1 LVGYEEHSSQCAKG
15 VFGTQLSENYL
26 GSLCTG
32 SEGEG
37 FRPNS
42 ELMNIYIEEL
52 KKILAQEE
60 IDFRLVGKLL
70 ELAVGELYRE
80 LLLLLDGEIERERQK
95 RERGKAQSQEEETIQ
110 EENLPC
116 MHFVRVGRP
125 AGRKD
130 TVPRMT
136 LREFFETEII
146 PLHKETDWEEKARE
160 VRERILRGEF
170 VIASL
175 EDFIGYLYAY
185 MLFEDVPDYSSSWA
199 SLRASS
205 RILS

>member
-1 LVGYEEHSSQCAKG
+1 
-15 VFGTQLSENYL
+15 
-26 GSLCTG
+26 
-32 SEGEG
+32 
-37 FRPNS
+37 
-42 ELMNIYIEEL
+42 MNIYIKEIRKL
-52 KKILAQEE
+52 LRQEE

-95 RERGKAQSQEEETIQ
+95 RERGKTQTQEEEPIQ

-116 MHFVRVGRP
+116 MHVVRVGRP
-125 AGRKD
+125 PGKKD
-130 TVPRMT
+130 TTPRMS
-136 LREFFETEII
+136 LREFFEKEII

-170 VIASL
+170 VITGL

-185 MLFEDVPDYSSSWA
+185 MLYEDVPTLFEELFMRPTSPGLN
-199 SLRASS
+199 LR
-205 RILS
+205 

>member
-1 LVGYEEHSSQCAKG
+1 
-15 VFGTQLSENYL
+15 
-26 GSLCTG
+26 
-32 SEGEG
+32 
-37 FRPNS
+37 
-42 ELMNIYIEEL
+42 MNIYIEEL
-52 KKILAQEE
+52 RKILEQEE
-60 IDFRLVGKLL
+60 IDFRLAGKLL

-80 LLLLLDGEIERERQK
+80 LLLLLGEKIERERQK
-95 RERGKAQSQEEETIQ
+95 RERGKAQSQEEEPIQ

-116 MHFVRVGRP
+116 VHFVRVGRP
-125 AGRKD
+125 PGRKD
-130 TVPRMT
+130 TEPRMS
-136 LREFFETEII
+136 LREFFEKEII
-146 PLHKETDWEEKARE
+146 PLHKETDWKEKARE

>member
-1 LVGYEEHSSQCAKG
+1 
-15 VFGTQLSENYL
+15 
-26 GSLCTG
+26 
-32 SEGEG
+32 
-37 FRPNS
+37 
-42 ELMNIYIEEL
+42 MNIYIEEL
-52 KKILAQEE
+52 KKVLEQEE

-80 LLLLLDGEIERERQK
+80 LLLLLDGEIERKRQK
-95 RERGKAQSQEEETIQ
+95 REKGKAQSQEEELIQ

-116 MHFVRVGRP
+116 VHFVRVGRP
-125 AGRKD
+125 VGRKD

-136 LREFFETEII
+136 LREFFEKEII
-146 PLHKETDWEEKARE
+146 PLHKEKNWEEKARE

-185 MLFEDVPDYSSSWA
+185 MLFEDVPDYLPSSSA

-205 RILS
+205 SILS

>member
-1 LVGYEEHSSQCAKG
+1 
-15 VFGTQLSENYL
+15 
-26 GSLCTG
+26 
-32 SEGEG
+32 
-37 FRPNS
+37 
-42 ELMNIYIEEL
+42 MNTYIEEIRKVL
-52 KKILAQEE
+52 TQEE
-60 IDFRLVGKLL
+60 IDFRLVGELL

-95 RERGKAQSQEEETIQ
+95 KGKGKAQSQEEEPIL
-110 EENLPC
+110 EEDLPC
-116 MHFVRVGRP
+116 VHFVRVGRP

-130 TVPRMT
+130 AVPRMT
-136 LREFFETEII
+136 LREFFENEIL
-146 PLHKETDWEEKARE
+146 PLHKERNWEEKAKE
-160 VRERILRGEF
+160 VRERTLRGEF

-185 MLFEDVPDYSSSWA
+185 MLYEDIPDYPSSSSA

>member
-1 LVGYEEHSSQCAKG
+1 MEGQTIEKILQRIKTLLEEEDIPFNEIMDLVLLAISLMKQEIYS
-15 VFGTQLSENYL
+15 LL
-26 GSLCTG
+26 G
-32 SEGEG
+32 
-37 FRPNS
+37 
-42 ELMNIYIEEL
+42 IEERL
-52 KKILAQEE
+52 KERQRREKSQSIEDQEE
-60 IDFRLVGKLL
+60 
-70 ELAVGELYRE
+70 AP
-80 LLLLLDGEIERERQK
+80 
-95 RERGKAQSQEEETIQ
+95 IQ
-110 EENLPC
+110 EENFPC
-116 MHFVRVGRP
+116 VHFVRVGRP
-125 AGRKD
+125 VGRKD
-130 TVPRMT
+130 AVPRMS

-185 MLFEDVPDYSSSWA
+185 MLYEDVPDYFSSSSA

>member
-1 LVGYEEHSSQCAKG
+1 
-15 VFGTQLSENYL
+15 
-26 GSLCTG
+26 
-32 SEGEG
+32 
-37 FRPNS
+37 
-42 ELMNIYIEEL
+42 MNAYIEEL
-52 KKILAQEE
+52 KKILEQEE

-95 RERGKAQSQEEETIQ
+95 RETCKAQSQEGELIS

-116 MHFVRVGRP
+116 VHFVRVGRP
-125 AGRKD
+125 PGRKD
-130 TVPRMT
+130 TAPRMT
-136 LREFFETEII
+136 LKEFFEKEII

-170 VIASL
+170 VIAGL

-185 MLFEDVPDYSSSWA
+185 MLFEDVPTLSEELFMRPTPPA
-199 SLRASS
+199 LNLR
-205 RILS
+205 

>member
-1 LVGYEEHSSQCAKG
+1 M
-15 VFGTQLSENYL
+15 
-26 GSLCTG
+26 
-32 SEGEG
+32 
-37 FRPNS
+37 NS
-42 ELMNIYIEEL
+42 YIEEIRKVL
-52 KKILAQEE
+52 TQQE

-95 RERGKAQSQEEETIQ
+95 REKGKAQTQEEEPIQ

-130 TVPRMT
+130 AVPRMS
-136 LREFFETEII
+136 LREFFEKEII
-146 PLHKETDWEEKARE
+146 PLHKEISWEEKARE

-170 VIASL
+170 VITGL

-185 MLFEDVPDYSSSWA
+185 MLYEDIPDYSSSWA

-205 RILS
+205 SILS